1 MNDTETVTVETVT
14 QSKQNY
20 LLSKQ
25 QNAEKRKAERA
36 IQKAKDEMQSIE
48 KRLDAILLEMDEA
61 ATDHKKLTELYEEQ
75 SELEMRMLELL
86 EFLDSAGEM

>member
-1 MNDTETVTVETVT
+1 MAESEVAPVETVT
-14 QSKQNY
+14 RSKQDY

-36 IQKAKDEMQSIE
+36 IQKAKDEIASIE
-48 KRLDAILLEMDEA
+48 TRLDAIPAEMDEA
-61 ATDHKKLTELYEEQ
+61 STDHKKLTALYEEQ
-75 SELEMRMLELL
+75 STLETRMLELL